1 VALFLNFSAIGFLSM
16 LEPLKPLYN
25 TTLRPLARLFMAMG
39 LHPNHITFA
48 GLIFFIGAGAAAA
61 FGRWSLSLVLA
72 IVGSLMD
79 GLDGLLAR
87 EGGKQS
93 RFGAIFDSTCDRLT
107 EMALIC
113 GLMLFFLGSD
123 SARTGVP
130 LCFLALCGSVMVSY
144 VKARCEGADIPCKG
158 GLMQRPERLI
168 LLCAGLLAGPVA
180 MVWILGILAF
190 LSLVTMIQRLFEA
203 FAAQSDN

>member
-1 VALFLNFSAIGFLSM
+1 M

-39 LHPNHITFA
+39 LHPNHVTLA
-48 GLIFFIGAGAAAA
+48 GLLLFIGAGAAVA
-61 FGRWSLSLVLA
+61 FDRWTLSLILTVA
-72 IVGSLMD
+72 GSLMD

-113 GLMLFFLGSD
+113 GLMLFFLGSNM
-123 SARTGVP
+123 ARTGVP
-130 LCFLALCGSVMVSY
+130 LCFAALCGSVMVSY
-144 VKARCEGADIPCKG
+144 VKARCEGADITCKG

-168 LLCAGLLAGPVA
+168 LLGVGLIAGPVA
-180 MVWILGILAF
+180 MVWILGTLAF
-190 LSLVTMIQRLFEA
+190 FSLFTMIQRLYEA
-203 FAAQSDN
+203 FVAKSDH